1 MTAEIKVSVSPSAYV
16 DGAAVEEAV
25 IENQMKR
32 ADRIRRRTCE
42 ADTLKQL
49 LVSNQEM
56 IQQLTRK
63 LAGMEDSHAGA
74 SRLSHPT
81 PRQQAVQKELD
92 EARSRYKDAL
102 KKMAEE
108 RG

>member
-1 MTAEIKVSVSPSAYV
+1 MTSEINVSVSPSVSVY
-16 DGAAVEEAV
+16 GAAVEEAV
-25 IENQMKR
+25 TENQMER
-32 ADRIRRRTCE
+32 ADSIRRRISE

-63 LAGMEDSHAGA
+63 LAGMEDSHASA
-74 SRLSHPT
+74 KKLLHPT

-102 KKMAEE
+102 KKMAED
-108 RG
+108 RS